1 MTVDKRFSQLDAVYY
16 TYNIRTQYGDTQKMA
31 QRKTRLNLSI
41 DSDLVEFARE
51 HASYNRVTLTDL
63 VTQYFLRL
71 KRREDAKITE
81 KALSD
86 PVFRAEIEE
95 SRQSVKDGTA
105 KWYSFDEVFGDG
117 DDI

>member
-1 MTVDKRFSQLDAVYY
+1 
-16 TYNIRTQYGDTQKMA
+16 MA

-41 DSDLVEFARE
+41 DTDLVEFARE
-51 HASYNRVTLTDL
+51 HASRNRVTLTDL
-63 VTQYFLRL
+63 VTQHFLRL

-81 KALSD
+81 KALGD

-95 SRQSVKDGTA
+95 TRQRIKDGTVEWVERDQLWA
-105 KWYSFDEVFGDG
+105 DE